1 MLCSLHHEHNTVFS
15 MLRRRAHS
23 ITLRHKATT
32 LSKCEVLKVG
42 LDQSGENKK
51 VASGRHHPIAEDISQ
66 YAAKIRAYRLGV
78 GINQPELARAV
89 GVTKNAVSNWEA
101 GRTRPDLDSI
111 KKLCILFGI
120 SADDFLG
127 VPSVQKVKGIV
138 KRVSQS
144 KYTAM
149 QERFIDRLFSLPD
162 KEREYIAALLLSMEK
177 NNPQNVTDVPTY
189 DSKDALEAEW
199 IEGFSYYYT
208 ACAGEGSDVPEDD
221 QGETIYLRR
230 SETPE
235 DFDCVIPIDGD
246 SMEPVYHS
254 GDRVLV
260 QRTENLS
267 YGDTAIVFVNDV
279 CMIKEYTPEGLR
291 PLNDQKHSLIRIHD
305 GTSVRLI
312 GKVVGVLSA
321 EMLPT
326 ETEKRSIDL
335 YLEEQV

>member
-1 MLCSLHHEHNTVFS
+1 MGS
-15 MLRRRAHS
+15 
-23 ITLRHKATT
+23 
-32 LSKCEVLKVG
+32 G
-42 LDQSGENKK
+42 QSGENKK
-51 VASGRHHPIAEDISQ
+51 AASGRHRPIAEDISQ

-111 KKLCILFGI
+111 KKLCVLFGI

-127 VPSVQKVKGIV
+127 VPSVQKGKGIV
-138 KRVSQS
+138 KRVPQS
-144 KYTAM
+144 RYTAM

-162 KEREYIAALLLSMEK
+162 KEREYIGVLLTSMEK
-177 NNPQNVTDVPTY
+177 NNPKTLIGVPTY
-189 DSKDALEAEW
+189 DSEEAFEAEW
-199 IEGFSYYYT
+199 IEGFSYYYA
-208 ACAGEGSDVPEDD
+208 ACAGEGNDVPEDD

-230 SETPE
+230 SETPD

-260 QRTENLS
+260 QRTESLS

-279 CMIKEYTPEGLR
+279 CMIKEYTQDGLR

-312 GKVVGVLSA
+312 GKVVGVLSD

-326 ETEKRSIDL
+326 ETEKRSIAL
-335 YLEEQV
+335 HLEERT